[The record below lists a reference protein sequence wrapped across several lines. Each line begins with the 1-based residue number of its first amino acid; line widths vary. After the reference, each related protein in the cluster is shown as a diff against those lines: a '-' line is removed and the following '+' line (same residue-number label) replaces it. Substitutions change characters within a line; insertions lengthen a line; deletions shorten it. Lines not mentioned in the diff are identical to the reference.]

1 MNLRKIIIG
10 LYLVLF
16 IGIGVTAAGF
26 FFQTRREFEQLKL
39 QEARTR
45 VRLAE
50 LQARLADQERTL
62 QRLRE
67 DPWYVE
73 RVIRRRLMYAKPEE
87 AVFRFPT
94 ED

>member
-1 MNLRKIIIG
+1 LNLRKIIIG

-16 IGIGVTAAGF
+16 IGIGVTSTGF

-39 QEARTR
+39 QEERTR
-45 VRLAE
+45 LRLAE
-50 LQARLADQERTL
+50 LQTRLADQERTL

-67 DPWYVE
+67 DPGYVE

-87 AVFRFPT
+87 SVFRFPT